1 MAEPARPYTV
11 DRLAERWECSAAT
24 VRALVSS
31 GRLRAMRV
39 GRLIR
44 VRPEWVEEFECGAPR
59 TETAEDRVLA
69 RIRASKR
76 SAG

>member
-1 MAEPARPYTV
+1 MGEATRPYTV

-44 VRPEWVEEFECGAPR
+44 VRPEWVEEFECGGRPTR
-59 TETAEDRVLA
+59 TDEDVALERL
-69 RIRASKR
+69 RAMRK